1 MEINDE
7 LSFEDL
13 SAEEFEEL
21 CTAILSHEELG
32 LIVERYGRSGQK
44 QFGVDIVGLNA
55 TTGEVIAI
63 ECKRRA
69 EISLG
74 LMKSII
80 QRFWQNK
87 DRWVKN
93 GVRRFIICIPAEIRD
108 RRINDFWL
116 QEAKR
121 FRQADIGL
129 EIWSARTLNVKI
141 SRLPDIRRRFFRSY
155 DLRLGW
161 KARTTELQELP
172 IIKPTTRQS
181 QAKLNL
187 LSNLRLSQFGTL
199 IDAVRDE
206 TDEAERDMLEDH
218 LVDASS
224 AAGFLGSDPSSGIA
238 VLRRLLDVPVFHRDW
253 KFRRTLGRI
262 AGEYIG
268 VRRPNARLRRQI
280 QAFAE
285 HCLDKPNTSI
295 LLGVAATSSLYA
307 PRTLGTDVLNRL
319 MAQRHPQVRWLI
331 MRGWSVIEPVIVDAF
346 PLSRLLETDD
356 RWLRRRFMLTLMRNL
371 QSTNRTELRALLT
384 EHVQLDSS
392 VVGNKRFEGALGR
405 WLALNV
411 DIDLFKSKESHFDGT
426 MNPDLSVLLRS
437 LKLRGSNNDVY
448 SFSAALDYYCISL
461 DYYSSSPGTMHIGR
475 IYSEGRYGIIRQWVE
490 EGLSSIRR
498 DLLPNFLINLLDCAD
513 EGIRWAITAL
523 LPRWLPNISA
533 KNIRRELII
542 KVLTDWHP
550 WIVRE
555 GLEQLSQEPSY
566 LHGLDP
572 LELLSIC
579 SASVDKAVHQGW
591 AENEFS
597 RGFLKLLSLY
607 PDFVEQIKVRRVA

>member
-1 MEINDE
+1 MKINDE

-21 CTAILSHEELG
+21 CTAILSREALG

-44 QFGVDIVGLNA
+44 QFGVDIVGINA

-74 LMKSII
+74 LMRSII

-108 RRINDFWL
+108 RKINDFWL
-116 QEAKR
+116 QEARR
-121 FRQADIGL
+121 FRQAGIVL

-161 KARTTELQELP
+161 EARTTTFQELP
-172 IIKPTTRQS
+172 IKPTTSHS
-181 QAKLNL
+181 QATLNI
-187 LSNLRLSQFGTL
+187 LSTLRLSQFGSL
-199 IDAVRDE
+199 IDALRDE
-206 TDEAERDMLEDH
+206 TDEAERDMLEAY

-224 AAGFLGSDPSSGIA
+224 AANFLASDPGSGIA
-238 VLRRLLDVPVFHRDW
+238 LLRRLLDVPVFHRDW

-262 AGEYIG
+262 AGAYVG
-268 VRRPNARLRRQI
+268 VRRPNSRLRRQI
-280 QAFAE
+280 QGFAE
-285 HCLDKPNTSI
+285 HCLEHPNTSI

-307 PRTLGTDVLNRL
+307 PRTLGADVLSRL
-319 MAQRHPQVRWLI
+319 MVKSHPQVRWLI
-331 MRGWSVIEPVIVDAF
+331 MRGWSVIEPVITDAF

-356 RWLRRRFMLTLMRNL
+356 RWLRRRFMLTLMRSL
-371 QSTNRTELRALLT
+371 QSANRTELRALLT
-384 EHVQLDSS
+384 EHVRHDSS
-392 VVGNKRFEGALGR
+392 AVGNKRFEAALGR
-405 WLALNV
+405 WLAINA
-411 DIDLFKSKESHFDGT
+411 DIDLFKSTETDFDGG
-426 MNPDLSVLLRS
+426 MNLDLSVLIQSLR
-437 LKLRGSNNDVY
+437 LRGSINDVY
-448 SFSAALDYYCISL
+448 SFSAALDYHCISL

-475 IYSEGRYGIIRQWVE
+475 IFSEGRYGIIRQWVE
-490 EGLSSIRR
+490 EGLSSVQR
-498 DLLPNFLINLLDCAD
+498 DLLPAFLANLLDCAD

-533 KNIRRELII
+533 ETRKRELIV

-555 GLEQLSQEPSY
+555 GLEQLSNRPSY
-566 LHGLDP
+566 LHGFDP

-579 SASVDKAVHQGW
+579 SASVDKAVRQGW

-607 PDFVEQIKVRRVA
+607 PDFIEQIKVRRVA